1 MELWIRS
8 KDKERIIK
16 VNNIFIHQDNNH
28 LICANQRAIDQ
39 FNDESFELG
48 AYSSR
53 KRALEVLDEIQ
64 RQLIGKKGLITTQDK
79 KGIEFIPFT
88 DTVVVYEMPK
98 E

>member
-8 KDKERIIK
+8 QNKQEICLVKALSLDNDKTG
-16 VNNIFIHQDNNH
+16 IFCNFSS
-28 LICANQRAIDQ
+28 C
-39 FNDESFELG
+39 EG
-48 AYSSR
+48 AYMYAG
-53 KRALEVLDEIQ
+53 KYKTKERALEVLDEIQ

>member
-1 MELWIRS
+1 MRS
-8 KDKERIIK
+8 QDKERLFK
-16 VNNIFIHQDNNH
+16 VDKLGIQEAESEFLVVLYTDY
-28 LICANQRAIDQ
+28 
-39 FNDESFELG
+39 DEWWKLG
-48 AYSSR
+48 VYSSR

>member
-8 KDKERIIK
+8 QDKK
-16 VNNIFIHQDNNH
+16 KLVN
-28 LICANQRAIDQ
+28 AK
-39 FNDESFELG
+39 SFELDNYQNG
-48 AYSSR
+48 IFCNDDNDYYICAGKYKS
-53 KRALEVLDEIQ
+53 KERALEVLDEIQ
-64 RQLIGKKGLITTQDK
+64 KQLIGKKGLITTQDK

>member
-1 MELWIRS
+1 MRS
-8 KDKERIIK
+8 QDKNILVK
-16 VNNIFIHQDNNH
+16 VDSLLIDDNN
-28 LICANQRAIDQ
+28 
-39 FNDESFELG
+39 NDIYTQCWVGVNLETYTLG
-48 AYSSR
+48 KYR
-53 KRALEVLDEIQ
+53 TKERALEVLDEIQ